1 MKYTATVTYEPNAPL
16 THMRKRFFY
25 RVDYLKNGQ
34 PVARRAFV
42 KQEAAELSAKQ
53 WEATQ

>member
-1 MKYTATVTYEPNAPL
+1 MKYTATVTYDPNAPL

-42 KQEAAELSAKQ
+42 KQEKAEQSAKQ